1 MGTRAVAIMALALA
15 CIVVG
20 AGLTV
25 AQAPA
30 RNAALLAD
38 RHVASGLACD
48 SCHGNT
54 RPVDVPAATC
64 VACHGPHSELVKKT
78 ANQARNP
85 HDSHYPDLECTTCH
99 HGHQPLEN
107 FCATCHGS

>member
-1 MGTRAVAIMALALA
+1 MTMRAVAIAAVTLAWLLA
-15 CIVVG
+15 GV
-20 AGLTV
+20 GLTV

-30 RNAALLAD
+30 GKAKVLAD
-38 RHVASGLACD
+38 RHVSTGLACD
-48 SCHGNT
+48 SCHGAT

-64 VACHGPHSELVKKT
+64 VSCHGPYAELMKKT
-78 ANQARNP
+78 AKQVRNP

-99 HGHQPLEN
+99 RGHQPLEN